1 MGFPSWVSWCF
12 VWGFRLLVLCQS
24 FPQCLQSYVPN
35 LLTTFCISTMGL
47 FRGMIWVWSD
57 VPLVG
62 VGVAPGGSL
71 TFRTG
76 HLRPGF

>member
-1 MGFPSWVSWCF
+1 MC
-12 VWGFRLLVLCQS
+12 
-24 FPQCLQSYVPN
+24 
-35 LLTTFCISTMGL
+35 L
-47 FRGMIWVWSD
+47 FRGMLWVWSG

-76 HLRPGF
+76 HLRPRFLDHGHLDLDLTYPNLPYLPYSPGPLPGWIRVV